1 MNKDFENHN
10 SSHNF
15 DNLKVGD
22 IVRTGHTFYD
32 IHMVTMITDEYIVAN
47 NYVFRKSDGKIVG
60 TERHGE
66 FSFEIYSNTILKYA
80 TDSEKEHYY
89 EKVESDRIKYL
100 RAQQWHKF
108 PKEIRDKVIEIIKE
122 YRKYEQ

>member
-1 MNKDFENHN
+1 MNKDFENHD
-10 SSHNF
+10 SLHNF

-60 TERHGE
+60 TESNGE
-66 FSFEIYSNTILKYA
+66 FSFEIY
-80 TDSEKEHYY
+80 
-89 EKVESDRIKYL
+89 
-100 RAQQWHKF
+100 
-108 PKEIRDKVIEIIKE
+108 
-122 YRKYEQ
+122 

>member
-1 MNKDFENHN
+1 MNKDFENHD
-10 SSHNF
+10 SLHNF

-80 TDSEKEHYY
+80 TDSEKERYY

-100 RAQQWHKF
+100 RAQQ
-108 PKEIRDKVIEIIKE
+108 
-122 YRKYEQ
+122 